1 MSSCHAQGQPSV
13 VTWESIAPP
22 SVKGGGVKHILVH
35 SLSLSLSSLA
45 AGLSRSMLLD
55 QCFLPSA
62 PSFRERERALF
73 PQPRSVWR
81 NRRVTSNLRQL
92 ER

>member
-22 SVKGGGVKHILVH
+22 SVKGGVKHILVH

-62 PSFRERERALF
+62 PSFRERESSLSPA
-73 PQPRSVWR
+73 QI
-81 NRRVTSNLRQL
+81 RVA
-92 ER
+92 